1 MYRSLEPPVGSFQ
14 IAPWDSASG
23 DFHEVVGYSYFGD
36 FFLRDPKTGQYA
48 LLFPF
53 TPEIVPL
60 ELFDPESFTA
70 FLGKPNVADGFLR
83 PKDLEA
89 LKERLGPLDEDQ
101 IYIPEPYPFIGEQS
115 ELESYTKGDV
125 WVFARTVGTLHGL
138 GSEEDDE
145 IALSVS

>member
-1 MYRSLEPPVGSFQ
+1 MYRSLEPPVGSLK
-14 IAPWDSASG
+14 IAPWDTTCG
-23 DFHEVVGYSYFGD
+23 NFHEVVGYTYFGD

-60 ELFDPESFTA
+60 EHFDEASFAA
-70 FLGKPNVADGFLR
+70 FLDKPHVADGFLR

-89 LKERLGPLDEDQ
+89 LEARLGPLDEDQ

-115 ELESYTKGDV
+115 TLESYTKGDV
-125 WVFARTVGTLHGL
+125 WIFATIVGTMHGL

-145 IALSVS
+145 IVVSVS